1 VPGDEVPPKL
11 PLKLDVLVPSEP
23 NVPGAPKLPP
33 SLGCSPVGFTG
44 VVVEP
49 KSDNPDVGLA
59 LSAVVVT
66 PGAVAVVGAVVDP
79 VVAVVEVP
87 SPPNPPNPPRL
98 NAGLLVVVVVVDSA
112 NGPPPSVNAGF
123 TSAGLVVVADK
134 PVALPTLNRLVA
146 LEDPRPVAGAVAV
159 VVVTVAAG
167 AVIVCVVVA
176 PRLKPLNPVEMG
188 AFTGVVVEA
197 GVVAA
202 VPRLNPPKPV
212 VDGGLATAAVVA
224 VVADDVSAPKLGVEF
239 EEKPPKP
246 AGFGAVAP
254 AAAVVEAPNKDV
266 VA

>member
-1 VPGDEVPPKL
+1 MPPKL
-11 PLKLDVLVPSEP
+11 PLKLDVLVPSVASP
-23 NVPGAPKLPP
+23 PKLPP

-44 VVVEP
+44 VVVEL
-49 KSDNPDVGLA
+49 KSDDPDVGLA

-66 PGAVAVVGAVVDP
+66 PGAAAVVGAVVDP

-87 SPPNPPNPPRL
+87 SPPNPPDPPRL
-98 NAGLLVVVVVVDSA
+98 NAGLLVVVVVVVDSA
-112 NGPPPSVNAGF
+112 NATPPSVNAGF
-123 TSAGLVVVADK
+123 TSAGLVVIADK
-134 PVALPTLNRLVA
+134 PVVLPTLNILVA
-146 LEDPRPVAGAVAV
+146 LDDPKPVAGAVVVV

-167 AVIVCVVVA
+167 AVIVCVVAA

-202 VPRLNPPKPV
+202 APRLNPPKPV

-224 VVADDVSAPKLGVEF
+224 VVVDDVSAPKLGVEF

-246 AGFGAVAP
+246 AGFGAVTP
-254 AAAVVEAPNKDV
+254 AVEAPNKDV